1 MPQVMLINT
10 RATWLAGPD
19 AGLST
24 AYRFAPGVAVEVTAA
39 DAALLLAGLAGHEFV
54 KADTDVA
61 AEAAATAAAVAEW
74 KAGGYKP
81 GKGDQ
86 TEDAEPSVPPQGV
99 AGTSAP
105 ASVTSAEAS
114 TPPGAART
122 SGRGGGQ

>member
-1 MPQVMLINT
+1 MPQLMLINT
-10 RATWLAGPD
+10 RAAWHAGPD

-24 AYRFAPGVAVEVTAA
+24 AYRFTPGVAVEVTDA
-39 DAALLLAGLAGHEFV
+39 DAKLLLTPAEVGGRTFV
-54 KADTDVA
+54 KAGTDVA
-61 AEAAATAAAVAEW
+61 AAAAVEAAAVAEW

-99 AGTSAP
+99 VGTSAP

-122 SGRGGGQ
+122 SGRGG